1 MNNSSIFQ
9 KALPHIVALVSFLLI
24 SCIYFS
30 PQLNGKVVQAGD
42 TVSHKGMSQEIR
54 DHYEKTGEKTLWT
67 NAMFGGMPTYQINSS
82 QPSNVLK
89 YVERLSQLF
98 IARPIGYFVAMMIGF
113 YITLILLGVNSW
125 LSIIGAIAF
134 SMTTNNL
141 VLFGAGHMTKIRTF
155 AYFGFI
161 FAGIVLAF
169 RKKYLLGGIIFAL
182 GLGVNLYAN
191 HVQMTYYFFLAL
203 SIYGIIEMVQH
214 IQRGEANAFGKAVL
228 YLGIGGLM
236 AVASSASGLW
246 TTYEY
251 SKDTM
256 RGKPIL
262 AKEANVST
270 TSSNTEGLDKD
281 YAMRYS
287 NGWLDLASSF
297 IPGVVGGGGGE
308 PVSETSAFAKEIKK
322 RGGSVRNLRA
332 PLYWG
337 SVGKQVSTAGPVYFG
352 AGIFFLFILG
362 MFVVKGSI
370 KWGIGAG
377 VLLTMLLSLGDNF
390 WAFNGLF
397 FDYFPMYNKFRTPN
411 SVLAITSFLVPLLGI
426 LAVSEILKGKTSKK
440 ELIKSLYMAL
450 GIMGGICLFFALLG
464 SSFFEFTSP
473 LRDGNYVSNYGMNLA
488 ALKADRASLMQSDS
502 LRSLAI
508 ILGTAGLL
516 WAYLTD
522 KLKQNFLLAGIALIT
537 VGDLWTVGKRYLDSD
552 KFVAKKS
559 YESYKKPRVADTE
572 ILKDKSLSYRVF
584 DFTIDVWN
592 SSSTSYF
599 HKTIGGYHPAK
610 LQRYQDLIERHIQPE
625 TSALRNGLSKAK
637 SLADIAPLMARMP
650 VLNMLNSKFF
660 IANPEGAPIRNTNA
674 LGNVWFVNDYQVVIT
689 PNDEINKLKGL
700 NTGSTA
706 IIHQEFNDYL
716 GGLNIQKNGT
726 ITLTSYA
733 PNKLVYTSN
742 TTSEQLAVF
751 SEIWYGPNKG
761 WQAYIDGEPVDHIR
775 ANYALRAMK
784 IPAGQHTIEFKFDPK
799 AYSIGK
805 MITLVFSLAI
815 LGAFLWLMYS
825 SFQNASKN
833 GAFVSETQPKVATK
847 KTPIKKTQS
856 KKRKKK

>member
-9 KALPHIVALVSFLLI
+9 KALPHIVAIVSFLLI
-24 SCIYFS
+24 SCVYFS

-42 TVSHKGMSQEIR
+42 TVSHKGMSKEIR
-54 DHYEKTGEKTLWT
+54 DHEAKTGEKSLWT
-67 NAMFGGMPTYQINSS
+67 NAMFGGMPTYQISSS
-82 QPSNVLK
+82 QPTNALK
-89 YVERLSQLF
+89 YVEKTSQLF
-98 IARPIGYFVAMMIGF
+98 FARPIGYFVAMMIGF
-113 YITLILLGVNSW
+113 YVTLILLGVNSW

-141 VLFGAGHMTKIRTF
+141 VLFGAGHMTKLRTF

-191 HVQMTYYFFLAL
+191 HVQMTYYLFLAL
-203 SIYGIIEMVQH
+203 GIYGIIEMVQH
-214 IQRGEANAFGKAVL
+214 IKRGEANAFGKAVL
-228 YLGIGGLM
+228 YLGIGGIL

-262 AKEANVST
+262 TKEANARE
-270 TSSNTEGLDKD
+270 TSSNTEGLDWE

-308 PVSETSAFAKEIKK
+308 PVGPNSAFANDIKK
-322 RGGSVRNLRA
+322 RGGNVRNLRA

-362 MFVVKGSI
+362 MFVVKGGI

-377 VLLTMLLSLGDNF
+377 VLLTMLLSLGDSF
-390 WAFNGLF
+390 EGLNRLM

-426 LAVSEILKGKTSKK
+426 LAVSEIIQGKTSKK
-440 ELIKSLYMAL
+440 DLLKSLYLATGVMA
-450 GIMGGICLFFALLG
+450 GVCLFFALLG
-464 SSFFEFTSP
+464 GSFFEFTNP
-473 LRDGNYVSNYGMNLA
+473 LRDGNYVSNYNMNLA
-488 ALKADRASLMQSDS
+488 AIKADRASLMQSDS

-516 WAYLTD
+516 WAYITD
-522 KLKQNFLLAGIALIT
+522 KLKQPLLLAGIALIT
-537 VGDLWTVGKRYLDSD
+537 IGDLWGVGKRYLGAD
-552 KFVAKKS
+552 KFVAKRQ
-559 YESYKKPRVADTE
+559 YESYKNPRIADTE

-584 DFTIDVWN
+584 DFTIDTWN
-592 SSSTSYF
+592 SSSSSYF

-610 LQRYQDLIERHIQPE
+610 LQRYQDLIERHLQSE
-625 TSALRNGLSKAK
+625 SNALRSGLSNAK
-637 SLADIAPLMARMP
+637 SLADISPIMARMP
-650 VLNMLNSKFF
+650 VMNMLNTKFF
-660 IANPEGAPIRNTNA
+660 IANPEGAPIQNTNA
-674 LGNVWFVNDYQVVIT
+674 LGNAWFVDNFQIVNDA
-689 PNDEINKLKGL
+689 NEEINKLRGL

-706 IIHQEFNDYL
+706 IVHQEFKDYL
-716 GGLNIQKNGT
+716 NGLNVQKNGS
-726 ITLTSYA
+726 INLTSYA
-733 PNKLVYTSN
+733 PNKLVYQSN
-742 TTSEQLAVF
+742 ATSEQLAVF
-751 SEIWYGPNKG
+751 SEVWYGPNKG
-761 WQAYIDGEPVDHIR
+761 WQASIDGTPVDYIR

-805 MITLVFSLAI
+805 MITLVFSLVI
-815 LGAFLWLMYS
+815 LAGFLWLIYS
-825 SFQNASKN
+825 SLQTALKN
-833 GAFVSETQPKVATK
+833 ESLVNETSPKVVEK
-847 KTPIKKTQS
+847 KAPIKKTQS